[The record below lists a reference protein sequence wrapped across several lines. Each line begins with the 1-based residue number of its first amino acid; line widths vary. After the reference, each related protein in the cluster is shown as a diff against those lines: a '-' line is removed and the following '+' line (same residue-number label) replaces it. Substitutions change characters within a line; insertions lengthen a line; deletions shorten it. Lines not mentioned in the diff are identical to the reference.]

1 MPKLRF
7 SIKIH
12 ITTLFLTLI
21 FTLGGVLAW
30 FNYLKVSEILI
41 STSNRL
47 FDHLADEVTDSIEN
61 DYFSVISNIKML
73 AETDL
78 PALDD
83 YNERSQ
89 YEAAMIALLEN
100 SPRIAAISLG
110 YESGDYF
117 IIRAIVSQHMKKQF
131 SAPETAHFMVD
142 HIESDETPRKIRRK
156 FLSQSKEL
164 IDEISYLDTEY
175 NPTVRPWFIQATKSD
190 EPVTTNPY
198 LFYFIGKLGI
208 TISYEDKKTGAVIA
222 ADLTLDELSKQLAGT
237 YLTPSSQILLIDAER
252 NLVAYQDID
261 KVLKVDASGKLK
273 QSKVSDLYAPEVK
286 EFLALTETAGKA
298 SPYSE
303 HSFSLNGTNWFGAMT
318 SIPMSDNHMSLI
330 VLSPEHELLTEAT
343 SIRNSSTIITAVI
356 LMFALP
362 LTWLLAIRVAKPLV
376 ELTSESERI
385 KDLDFQQRPK
395 ARSFVSEIDELSTS
409 IDSMR
414 ATINR
419 FIKLVNTVTSEQEHH
434 KILNTVAKE
443 TRKAGQA
450 KSVAIYLSNEKHNM
464 LSQACINYK
473 ASLANTS
480 HTVSRSYS
488 IDDQPS
494 VIRQCVQQ
502 RQLQTQ
508 DYTLADA
515 QTPNLVNDIILSTE
529 LTSADIVSIP
539 LLDRKQ
545 NLIGIMVMVFERH
558 FGQTA
563 ISQSKI
569 SFAQALAGFC
579 AESIEK
585 NQLYSDQKRLMESF
599 MKLIAGAIDAKSP
612 YTGGHCQRVP
622 ELAKLLTQA
631 ACDDADVFKDFNMN
645 EEEWEALH
653 IASWLHDCG
662 KVTTPEYVVDKA
674 TRLETIYNRI
684 HEIRTRVEVLKR
696 DALIEHHQTRVELAQ
711 QGALTEEKE
720 SQLSKELSFQ
730 LTALDDDFAFIAE
743 CNMGDKYMDQEA
755 VSKLHKI
762 SNRTWQ
768 RTISDRLGISWIERN
783 LKNAEP
789 ETKLPVT
796 EKLLDDRVDHLIPR
810 DSAYALDENHPL
822 GFKMTPP
829 KLKFNRGELYNLSA
843 KTGTLTD
850 EERFIINDHIIQTII
865 MLNEL
870 PFPKH
875 LKDVPNIAGDHHERM
890 DGKGY
895 PRQKTGEEM
904 SIQSKVMAIADIF
917 EALTACDRPYKEA
930 KPLSVAL
937 RIMKSMANEGHIDP
951 DIFKL
956 FIRSGTYLVYAK
968 KFLKEKQIDSIDE
981 EDFLSED
988 NTVNCEELS

>member
-47 FDHLADEVTDSIEN
+47 FDHLADEVTDAIEN

-78 PALDD
+78 PSRET
-83 YNERSQ
+83 YMERSQ
-89 YEAAMIALLEN
+89 YEAAMIALLDN

-110 YESGDYF
+110 YADGDYF
-117 IIRAIVSQHMKKQF
+117 IIRAIVSEHMKKQF
-131 SAPETAHFMVD
+131 NAPELAHFMVD
-142 HIESDETPRKIRRK
+142 HIESDESPRKIRRK

-164 IDEISYLDTEY
+164 INEIIYLDTEY
-175 NPTVRPWFIQATKSD
+175 NPTVRPWFTLATKTD
-190 EPVTTNPY
+190 KPVTTEPY

-222 ADLTLDELSKQLAGT
+222 ADLTLDELSKQLAST
-237 YLTPSSQILLIDAER
+237 YLTPSSQILLIDAEK

-261 KVLKVDASGKLK
+261 KVLKFDTSGHLK
-273 QSKVSDLYAPEVK
+273 QSTVADLYAPEIR
-286 EFLALTETAGKA
+286 EFLSLSDMDLTSKNAAYK
-298 SPYSE
+298 E

-343 SIRNSSTIITAVI
+343 NIRNSSTIITAVI

-362 LTWLLAIRVAKPLV
+362 LTWLLAIRVAKPLT

-385 KDLDFQQRPK
+385 KDLDFQQRPA
-395 ARSFVSEIDELSTS
+395 ARSFVSEIDELSKS
-409 IDSMR
+409 MNSMR
-414 ATINR
+414 GTINQ
-419 FIKLVNTVTSEQEHH
+419 FIKLVNTVTSEQEHT
-434 KILNTVAKE
+434 KILNTVAQE

-450 KSVAIYLSNEKHNM
+450 KSVAIYLCNEKQST
-464 LSQACINYK
+464 LTQACINYK
-473 ASLANTS
+473 NS
-480 HTVSRSYS
+480 HTKDGHTISRNYA
-488 IDDQPS
+488 IDDQPA
-494 VIRQCVQQ
+494 VISRCIEQ
-502 RQLQTQ
+502 RSLQTNN
-508 DYTLADA
+508 YTLADTH
-515 QTPNLVNDIILSTE
+515 TPNLVDDIILSTE
-529 LTSADIVSIP
+529 LTSSDIVSIP

-545 NLIGIMVMVFERH
+545 ELIGIMVMVFERE
-558 FGQTA
+558 A
-563 ISQSKI
+563 NKASISQSKI

-579 AESIEK
+579 AESLEK
-585 NQLYSDQKRLMESF
+585 NQLYNDQKQLLESF
-599 MKLIAGAIDAKSP
+599 IKLMAGAIDAKSP

-631 ACDDADVFKDFNMN
+631 ACDDSDVFNDFTMN

-696 DALIEHHQTRVELAQ
+696 DALIEHHQQRVELAQ
-711 QGALTEEKE
+711 QGVLTEDKE
-720 SQLSKELSFQ
+720 AQLSQALSKT
-730 LTALDDDFAFIAE
+730 LSAMDEDFAFIAE
-743 CNMGDKYMDQEA
+743 CNSGDKFMDQEA
-755 VSKLHKI
+755 IDKLHQI
-762 SNRTWQ
+762 ANRTWQ

-783 LKNAEP
+783 LKDAEP
-789 ETKLPVT
+789 ETKLPIT

-810 DSAYALDENHPL
+810 SDNNTLDENNPL

-829 KLKFNRGELYNLSA
+829 KLKFNRGELHNLSA
-843 KTGTLTD
+843 RTGTLTD

-875 LKDVPNIAGDHHERM
+875 LQDVPDIAGNHHERI

-904 SIQSKVMAIADIF
+904 SVQSKVMAIADIF

-937 RIMKSMANEGHIDP
+937 KIMKNMANEGHIDP
-951 DIFKL
+951 DLFKL
-956 FIRSGTYLVYAK
+956 FIRSGTYLTYAK
-968 KFLKEKQIDSIDE
+968 RFLETKQIDAINE
-981 EDFLSED
+981 EDFL
-988 NTVNCEELS
+988 